1 MFNDILKDIRTR
13 CRLSMN
19 GVVSASM
26 REKGLN
32 YKLNFGLSTLEIKKL
47 AEYYTPNKEL
57 AESLW
62 KEDTRE
68 LKILSTL
75 LYPISEFT
83 KSRALE
89 WLDEAHNQEIKE
101 QLCFNLLQFLDYA
114 PELVIESCSSSK
126 ENLRIGGYLLLCRL
140 IIAKKL
146 TTPFHSDSLS
156 FVYEDI
162 SSSIS
167 FSLQNTAVQSLKFI
181 GKQSMSES
189 RTILDNVKLKGLTS
203 IYDDLYSDFEFIS
216 YPIIKDQH

>member
-1 MFNDILKDIRTR
+1 MFNNILKDIRTR

-140 IIAKKL
+140 IIAKKI
-146 TTPFHSDSLS
+146 TPFHSDSLP
-156 FVYEDI
+156 FVYDDI
-162 SSSIS
+162 SSSSS
-167 FSLQNTAVQSLKFI
+167 FSLQNTAVQSLRFI

-189 RTILDNVKLKGLTS
+189 RTILDNVKLKDLTS
-203 IYDDLYSDFEFIS
+203 IYDDLFSDFEFIS
-216 YPIIKDQH
+216 DPIIKDQH